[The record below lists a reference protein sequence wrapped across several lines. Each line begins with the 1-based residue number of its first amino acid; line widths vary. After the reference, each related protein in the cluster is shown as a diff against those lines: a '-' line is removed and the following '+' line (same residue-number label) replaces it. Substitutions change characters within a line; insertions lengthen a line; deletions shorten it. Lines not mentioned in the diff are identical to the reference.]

1 MSVNQAT
8 EAAAAAATP
17 PAPAG
22 NDAAAGGKAGA
33 KAGKEDARTDM
44 VGKALGLLVLL
55 GDEPRGASAAELSRR
70 AELPF
75 STTYRLLGS
84 LTRDGFVDYEPDGR
98 RYHLGLR
105 IFQLGQRVSNHHGFA
120 GTALPIL
127 RRVTEETGEATIL
140 SVRDGNHHLT
150 VNKVDGPQ
158 TFRVTSDPGHLGALH
173 TTSVGKALVAFAD
186 DATRSQ
192 LVEELELEPL
202 TEFSITGP
210 GGLPGRDRA
219 GAQARLRPHGRGKRA
234 GHARCRRPG
243 LQLPG
248 PRLRLAGHGGP
259 GLPDECGGPRGP
271 GSAAPVGGGR
281 AVRPAAPAMIPAAWP
296 AEIVPDC
303 SLVEQQCNM

>member
-1 MSVNQAT
+1 MSVNQDT
-8 EAAAAAATP
+8 DPDLLTVP
-17 PAPAG
+17 VPADVPAEG
-22 NDAAAGGKAGA
+22 QKKPARQVR
-33 KAGKEDARTDM
+33 EDSRTDM

-105 IFQLGQRVSNHHGFA
+105 VFQLGQRVSNHHGFA

-186 DATRSQ
+186 DATRQQ
-192 LVEELELEPL
+192 LVEGLELEPL
-202 TEFSITGP
+202 TEHSITD
-210 GGLPGRDRA
+210 RDAFRA
-219 GAQARLRPHGRGKRA
+219 EIQLVRKRGFATMDEENELGMRAVAVPVFNSQGHAFASLATAVPVFRMGMDALVALVPLLQSAAAELSARLP
-234 GHARCRRPG
+234 
-243 LQLPG
+243 
-248 PRLRLAGHGGP
+248 
-259 GLPDECGGPRGP
+259 
-271 GSAAPVGGGR
+271 
-281 AVRPAAPAMIPAAWP
+281 
-296 AEIVPDC
+296 
-303 SLVEQQCNM
+303 QQ

>member
-1 MSVNQAT
+1 MSVNQDT
-8 EAAAAAATP
+8 EPAAAEDAGAAAKT
-17 PAPAG
+17 
-22 NDAAAGGKAGA
+22 A
-33 KAGKEDARTDM
+33 KAPKAPKEDSRTDM

-105 IFQLGQRVSNHHGFA
+105 VFQLGQRVSNHHGFA

-127 RRVTEETGEATIL
+127 RRVTEKTGEATIL

-173 TTSVGKALVAFAD
+173 TTSVGKALVAFAE
-186 DATRSQ
+186 DAERQ
-192 LVEELELEPL
+192 RLVEELELEPL
-202 TEFSITGP
+202 TEFSIT
-210 GGLPGRDRA
+210 DREA
-219 GAQARLRPHGRGKRA
+219 FRSEIEQVRRRGYAVMDEENELGMRAVAVPVFNAQGFAFASLATAVPVFRLSLEDLVALVPALQEAAAELSARLPQR
-234 GHARCRRPG
+234 
-243 LQLPG
+243 
-248 PRLRLAGHGGP
+248 
-259 GLPDECGGPRGP
+259 
-271 GSAAPVGGGR
+271 
-281 AVRPAAPAMIPAAWP
+281 
-296 AEIVPDC
+296 
-303 SLVEQQCNM
+303 

>member
-1 MSVNQAT
+1 MSVNQT
-8 EAAAAAATP
+8 TGLEAAGTAAAATD
-17 PAPAG
+17 G
-22 NDAAAGGKAGA
+22 TAATA
-33 KAGKEDARTDM
+33 KAPRAAKDDSRTDM

-105 IFQLGQRVSNHHGFA
+105 VFQLGQRVSNHHGFA

-127 RRVTEETGEATIL
+127 RQVTEKTGEATIL

-173 TTSVGKALVAFAD
+173 TTSVGKALVAFAE
-186 DATRSQ
+186 DAERKR

-202 TEFSITGP
+202 TEFSITDREAFRSEIEQVRRRGYAVMDEENELGMRAVAVP
-210 GGLPGRDRA
+210 VFNAQGYAFASLATAVPVFRLGLEDLVALVPVLQEA
-219 GAQARLRPHGRGKRA
+219 AAELSARLPQR
-234 GHARCRRPG
+234 
-243 LQLPG
+243 
-248 PRLRLAGHGGP
+248 
-259 GLPDECGGPRGP
+259 
-271 GSAAPVGGGR
+271 
-281 AVRPAAPAMIPAAWP
+281 
-296 AEIVPDC
+296 
-303 SLVEQQCNM
+303 

>member
-1 MSVNQAT
+1 MSVNQDT
-8 EAAAAAATP
+8 GVAAVSAAP
-17 PAPAG
+17 PAPA
-22 NDAAAGGKAGA
+22 AKGA
-33 KAGKEDARTDM
+33 KAPTKESKEDSRTDM

-186 DATRSQ
+186 EATRSQ
-192 LVEELELEPL
+192 LVEGLELEPL
-202 TEFSITGP
+202 TEFSIT
-210 GGLPGRDRA
+210 DREA
-219 GAQARLRPHGRGKRA
+219 FRAEIELVRKRGFAVMDQENELGMRAVAVPVFNSQGHAFASLATAVPVFRMSVEALVALVPLLQSAAAELSARLP
-234 GHARCRRPG
+234 
-243 LQLPG
+243 
-248 PRLRLAGHGGP
+248 
-259 GLPDECGGPRGP
+259 
-271 GSAAPVGGGR
+271 
-281 AVRPAAPAMIPAAWP
+281 
-296 AEIVPDC
+296 
-303 SLVEQQCNM
+303 QQ

>member
-1 MSVNQAT
+1 MEVMSVNQDTDISDSA
-8 EAAAAAATP
+8 P
-17 PAPAG
+17 GPLPAG
-22 NDAAAGGKAGA
+22 KGAAGA
-33 KAGKEDARTDM
+33 KATREEGRTDM

-84 LTRDGFVDYEPDGR
+84 LTRDGFVDYEADGR

-140 SVRDGNHHLT
+140 SVRGGHHHLT

-186 DATRSQ
+186 ESTRSQ

-202 TEFSITGP
+202 TEFSITD
-210 GGLPGRDRA
+210 RDDFRSEIERVRQCGYAVMDQENELGMRA
-219 GAQARLRPHGRGKRA
+219 VAVPVFNAQGHAFASLATAVPVFRMSVEALVALVPLLQSAAAELSARLP
-234 GHARCRRPG
+234 
-243 LQLPG
+243 
-248 PRLRLAGHGGP
+248 
-259 GLPDECGGPRGP
+259 
-271 GSAAPVGGGR
+271 
-281 AVRPAAPAMIPAAWP
+281 
-296 AEIVPDC
+296 
-303 SLVEQQCNM
+303 QQ

>member
-1 MSVNQAT
+1 MSVNQDTEAA
-8 EAAAAAATP
+8 EAAAAPA
-17 PAPAG
+17 APAVT
-22 NDAAAGGKAGA
+22 GA
-33 KAGKEDARTDM
+33 KAPGGEVQGEAQEESKKASKEDSRTDM

-186 DATRSQ
+186 DATRGQ
-192 LVEELELEPL
+192 LVEGLELEPL
-202 TEFSITGP
+202 TEFSIT
-210 GGLPGRDRA
+210 DREA
-219 GAQARLRPHGRGKRA
+219 FRAEIELVRKRGFAVMDQENELGMRAVAVPVFNSQGHAFASLATAVPVFRMSIDALVALVPLLQSAAAELSARLP
-234 GHARCRRPG
+234 
-243 LQLPG
+243 
-248 PRLRLAGHGGP
+248 
-259 GLPDECGGPRGP
+259 
-271 GSAAPVGGGR
+271 
-281 AVRPAAPAMIPAAWP
+281 
-296 AEIVPDC
+296 
-303 SLVEQQCNM
+303 QQ

>member
-1 MSVNQAT
+1 MSVNQDTDMVAV
-8 EAAAAAATP
+8 AATP
-17 PAPAG
+17 PVPA
-22 NDAAAGGKAGA
+22 AEGA
-33 KAGKEDARTDM
+33 KAPRREKGEAKEDSRTDM

-186 DATRSQ
+186 DATRGQ
-192 LVEELELEPL
+192 LVEGLELEPL
-202 TEFSITGP
+202 TDFSIT
-210 GGLPGRDRA
+210 DREVFRA
-219 GAQARLRPHGRGKRA
+219 EIELVRKRGFAVMDQENELGMRAVAVPVFNSQGHAFASLATAVPVFRMSVEALVALVPLLQSAAAELSARLP
-234 GHARCRRPG
+234 
-243 LQLPG
+243 
-248 PRLRLAGHGGP
+248 
-259 GLPDECGGPRGP
+259 
-271 GSAAPVGGGR
+271 
-281 AVRPAAPAMIPAAWP
+281 
-296 AEIVPDC
+296 
-303 SLVEQQCNM
+303 QQ

>member
-1 MSVNQAT
+1 MNVNQT
-8 EAAAAAATP
+8 TGP
-17 PAPAG
+17 RAG
-22 NDAAAGGKAGA
+22 IAEEA
-33 KAGKEDARTDM
+33 KAAKAPKDSRTDM

-105 IFQLGQRVSNHHGFA
+105 VFQLGQRVSNHHGFA

-127 RRVTEETGEATIL
+127 RRVTEKTGEATIL

-173 TTSVGKALVAFAD
+173 TTAVGKALVAFAED
-186 DATRSQ
+186 GERQ
-192 LVEELELEPL
+192 RLVDELELEPL
-202 TEFSITGP
+202 TEFSIT
-210 GGLPGRDRA
+210 DREA
-219 GAQARLRPHGRGKRA
+219 FRAEIDLVRRRGYAVMDEENELGMRAVAVPVFNAQGYAFASLAAAVPVFRLSLEDLVALVPVLQEAASELSARLPQR
-234 GHARCRRPG
+234 
-243 LQLPG
+243 
-248 PRLRLAGHGGP
+248 
-259 GLPDECGGPRGP
+259 
-271 GSAAPVGGGR
+271 
-281 AVRPAAPAMIPAAWP
+281 
-296 AEIVPDC
+296 
-303 SLVEQQCNM
+303 

>member
-1 MSVNQAT
+1 MSVNQDT
-8 EAAAAAATP
+8 ERRIARP
-17 PAPAG
+17 PPPRQ
-22 NDAAAGGKAGA
+22 AGGRRQGA
-33 KAGKEDARTDM
+33 KDDARTDM

-98 RYHLGLR
+98 RYRLGLR
-105 IFQLGQRVSNHHGFA
+105 VFQLGQRVSNHHGFA

-140 SVRDGNHHLT
+140 SVRDGKHHLT

-186 DATRSQ
+186 DATRSR
-192 LVEELELEPL
+192 LVEE
-202 TEFSITGP
+202 P
-210 GGLPGRDRA
+210 GA
-219 GAQARLRPHGRGKRA
+219 GAVD
-234 GHARCRRPG
+234 RRSPSRTG
-243 LQLPG
+243 TPSG
-248 PRLRLAGHGGP
+248 PRSSSSGAAATPPWTRKTSSACAP
-259 GLPDECGGPRGP
+259 SRSRSSMPRAMP
-271 GSAAPVGGGR
+271 SPR
-281 AVRPAAPAMIPAAWP
+281 WPRPFRF
-296 AEIVPDC
+296 
-303 SLVEQQCNM
+303 SG

>member
-1 MSVNQAT
+1 MSVNQDT
-8 EAAAAAATP
+8 EVPEAAAAP
-17 PAPAG
+17 PVPALKG
-22 NDAAAGGKAGA
+22 AKTTRGEAGGAS
-33 KAGKEDARTDM
+33 KEDSRTDM

-186 DATRSQ
+186 DATRSR
-192 LVEELELEPL
+192 LVDELELEPL
-202 TEFSITGP
+202 TEFSIT
-210 GGLPGRDRA
+210 DREA
-219 GAQARLRPHGRGKRA
+219 FRAEIELVRQRGFAVMDQENELGMRAVAVPVFNAQGHAFASLATAVPVFRMSVEALVALVPLLQSAAAELAARLP
-234 GHARCRRPG
+234 
-243 LQLPG
+243 
-248 PRLRLAGHGGP
+248 
-259 GLPDECGGPRGP
+259 
-271 GSAAPVGGGR
+271 
-281 AVRPAAPAMIPAAWP
+281 
-296 AEIVPDC
+296 
-303 SLVEQQCNM
+303 QQ

>member
-1 MSVNQAT
+1 MSVNQDTDQSLLAARPA
-8 EAAAAAATP
+8 EAP
-17 PAPAG
+17 EKPVRQG
-22 NDAAAGGKAGA
+22 R
-33 KAGKEDARTDM
+33 EDSRTDM

-105 IFQLGQRVSNHHGFA
+105 VFQLGQRVSNHHGFA

-186 DATRSQ
+186 DATRRR
-192 LVEELELEPL
+192 LLDELELEPL
-202 TEFSITGP
+202 TDLSIT
-210 GGLPGRDRA
+210 DREA
-219 GAQARLRPHGRGKRA
+219 FRAEIELVRKRGYATMDEENELGMRAVAVPVFNSQGHAFASLATAVPVFRMGMDALVALVPLLQSAAAELSARLP
-234 GHARCRRPG
+234 
-243 LQLPG
+243 Q
-248 PRLRLAGHGGP
+248 
-259 GLPDECGGPRGP
+259 
-271 GSAAPVGGGR
+271 
-281 AVRPAAPAMIPAAWP
+281 
-296 AEIVPDC
+296 
-303 SLVEQQCNM
+303 

>member
-8 EAAAAAATP
+8 EAAEAAAP
-17 PAPAG
+17 LPAPAG

-186 DATRSQ
+186 DATRGQ
-192 LVEELELEPL
+192 LIDGLELEPL
-202 TEFSITGP
+202 TEFSIT
-210 GGLPGRDRA
+210 DREA
-219 GAQARLRPHGRGKRA
+219 FRAEIELVRRRGYALMDEENELGMRAVAVPVFNSQGHAFAALATAVPVFRMSVEALVALVPLLQSAAAELSARLP
-234 GHARCRRPG
+234 
-243 LQLPG
+243 
-248 PRLRLAGHGGP
+248 
-259 GLPDECGGPRGP
+259 
-271 GSAAPVGGGR
+271 
-281 AVRPAAPAMIPAAWP
+281 
-296 AEIVPDC
+296 
-303 SLVEQQCNM
+303 QQ

>member
-1 MSVNQAT
+1 MSVNQDTEAP
-8 EAAAAAATP
+8 EAAAHP
-17 PAPAG
+17 G
-22 NDAAAGGKAGA
+22 DAIPEESKTRASKAS
-33 KAGKEDARTDM
+33 KEDARTDM

-98 RYHLGLR
+98 RYRLGLR
-105 IFQLGQRVSNHHGFA
+105 VFQLGQRVSNHHGFA
-120 GTALPIL
+120 GTALPVL

-186 DATRSQ
+186 DATRAR
-192 LVEELELEPL
+192 LVDELELEPL
-202 TEFSITGP
+202 TEFSITD
-210 GGLPGRDRA
+210 RDAFRA
-219 GAQARLRPHGRGKRA
+219 EIELIRRRGYATMDEENELGMRAIAVPVFNSQGHAFASLATAVPVFRMSMEALVALVPLLQSAAAELSARLPQR
-234 GHARCRRPG
+234 
-243 LQLPG
+243 
-248 PRLRLAGHGGP
+248 
-259 GLPDECGGPRGP
+259 
-271 GSAAPVGGGR
+271 
-281 AVRPAAPAMIPAAWP
+281 
-296 AEIVPDC
+296 
-303 SLVEQQCNM
+303 

>member
-1 MSVNQAT
+1 MSVNQDTGPDTAVEAPA
-8 EAAAAAATP
+8 EAAEAAVETGKP
-17 PAPAG
+17 VRPA
-22 NDAAAGGKAGA
+22 
-33 KAGKEDARTDM
+33 KEDSRTDM

-105 IFQLGQRVSNHHGFA
+105 VFQLGQRVSNHHGFA

-186 DATRSQ
+186 DATRSR

-202 TEFSITGP
+202 TGLSIT
-210 GGLPGRDRA
+210 DREA
-219 GAQARLRPHGRGKRA
+219 FRSEIELVRQRGYATMDEENELGMRAVAVPVFNSQGHAFASLATAVPVFRMSMEALVALVPLLQSAAAELSARLP
-234 GHARCRRPG
+234 
-243 LQLPG
+243 
-248 PRLRLAGHGGP
+248 
-259 GLPDECGGPRGP
+259 
-271 GSAAPVGGGR
+271 
-281 AVRPAAPAMIPAAWP
+281 
-296 AEIVPDC
+296 
-303 SLVEQQCNM
+303 QQ